1 MADTLHKWSDVSLD
15 RLEMIAGWADH
26 QVKPNSENNCH
37 PLWNNKLSAKR
48 QSSKTEAITPKAMEI
63 AKRICEADGKASKPA
78 VGKARGKEAHRE
90 EGRHQGRPRQGG
102 HRRTGAGQGRVARR
116 LNPQP
121 VLSGMDLMM
130 NRTVQILIE
139 RNELTQQEAQQ
150 MFRIRRPCGTRLS
163 VSTSSTT
170 PPAPAFFSPRSIFHM
185 NTKKPPLGRLFRQ
198 AELSAIGR
206 KLVIPVTMLPGLP
219 KRVPFTSNHPPTSD
233 KLGDTPPLQRDTP
246 PISPQSI
253 FGRPAN
259 PTAKSSSVGT

>member
-1 MADTLHKWSDVSLD
+1 MADTFHKWSDVSLD

-48 QSSKTEAITPKAMEI
+48 QSSKAEAITPKAMEI

-198 AELSAIGR
+198 AELFGHRPKAGN
-206 KLVIPVTMLPGLP
+206 PGNDVTGITQEGSFH
-219 KRVPFTSNHPPTSD
+219 V
-233 KLGDTPPLQRDTP
+233 Q
-246 PISPQSI
+246 SP
-253 FGRPAN
+253 AH
-259 PTAKSSSVGT
+259 K